1 MIQFVDEAIEALF
14 RLAVPLPEAVADI
27 SFAAPAR
34 AWGAAIT
41 RPTVNIFL
49 WDVRRNQGLS
59 STGLGQQWTDGQRV
73 LRRPTDPV
81 VDLRYL
87 VTAWAAEERD
97 EHQLLGSVLRC
108 VLSNSTFPG
117 SVMPSA
123 LAGAPFV
130 RLALANEEAR
140 VPGEFWSS
148 LDGQLKPGLQVVVTL
163 PVAVFEWLPAAPPAE
178 SVSVAAKPLLR
189 EGETWPPKDKEREA
203 GDLALLRRRRS
214 NGALTMEGRAPAPG
228 TSLQPGGD

>member
-1 MIQFVDEAIEALF
+1 MIQFVDEAIESLF

-41 RPTVNIFL
+41 RPTVNVFL

-59 STGLGQQWTDGQRV
+59 STGLGQQWTDGQHAV
-73 LRRPTDPV
+73 RRPTDPV

-87 VTAWAAEERD
+87 VTAWATEERD

-108 VLSNSTFPG
+108 VLSNSTFPDT
-117 SVMPSA
+117 VVPPA

-163 PVAVFEWLPAAPPAE
+163 PVAVFEWLPAGPQAQ
-178 SVSVAAKPLLR
+178 SVSVATKPLPPHGGAGAPDGANR
-189 EGETWPPKDKEREA
+189 ETN
-203 GDLALLRRRRS
+203 DLPLLRRRRS
-214 NGALTMEGRAPAPG
+214 NGALTMEGRPLAPG
-228 TSLQPGGD
+228 TELQPGGD

>member
-41 RPTVNIFL
+41 RPTVNVFL

-59 STGLGQQWTDGQRV
+59 STGLGQQWTDGQHAV
-73 LRRPTDPV
+73 RRPTDPV

-108 VLSNSTFPG
+108 VLSNSTFPDA
-117 SVMPSA
+117 VMPSV
-123 LAGAPFV
+123 LTGAPFV
-130 RLALANEEAR
+130 RLTLANEEAR

-163 PVAVFEWLPAAPPAE
+163 PVAVFEWLPAGPQAE
-178 SVSVAAKPLLR
+178 SVSVATKPLLSN
-189 EGETWPPKDKEREA
+189 GEA
-203 GDLALLRRRRS
+203 GSLKGENRETGDLPFLRRQRS
-214 NGALTMEGRAPAPG
+214 NGALTMEGRIPAPG
-228 TSLQPGGD
+228 TELQPGND